1 MGQQGYPPY
10 GGGPGYGPQGYGQ
23 QGQGY
28 GQQGYGQQGYDPQYA
43 QGHGGYPP
51 QQGGYGPPPKKDRR
65 VLLGVVGGI
74 VAALVLVPLV
84 VYFGFFHY
92 TKVATQHVPPGTT
105 LAVKLDLVE
114 VASYGPFKRNIIPLA
129 DEPAAGAA
137 AAGASNK
144 RSAKLGDEAGFSPS
158 RDIRELVVC
167 FVGDPDHYALIV
179 GGRFPAG
186 KLVPAL
192 AKVAA
197 SENNTEWAQ
206 SGDIMKSKNGSYVV
220 GQASDGTAIFASD
233 ETTLRAALPVSSTHT
248 TLGLPEEGAVTF
260 AGSNDTWKRVSS
272 SSYATMLGSLQ
283 DLRGLGAFNGTMT
296 LGNNPKM
303 VTQVSVSGNPE
314 DAKATLY
321 RVFTDL
327 RRISEL
333 RRRLTNASTDYA
345 GEEAALGGSAIE
357 TKGTNVLKVTTPL
370 SYEGVDRGAQNLA
383 SHVRTVRQTLGRPVQ
398 PPGMILPGG
407 IPLTIPIPGL
417 Q

>member
-1 MGQQGYPPY
+1 MGQLGYPYPPPHGQQGFPGQAPPY
-10 GGGPGYGPQGYGQ
+10 AG
-23 QGQGY
+23 
-28 GQQGYGQQGYDPQYA
+28 
-43 QGHGGYPP
+43 GGYP
-51 QQGGYGPPPKKDRR
+51 QGGHPPHGQARRRDPK
-65 VLLGVVGGI
+65 LI
-74 VAALVLVPLV
+74 VAVLAGAVSVAGLVAIA

-92 TKVATQHVPPGTT
+92 TKVASRHVPVGAT
-105 LAVKLDLVE
+105 LAIKIDLVE
-114 VASYGPFKRNIIPLA
+114 VAAYGPFRRNLVPLL
-129 DEPAAGAA
+129 DEVGPPAGGAA
-137 AAGASNK
+137 APSAK
-144 RSAKLGDEAGFSPS
+144 RSERIADEAGFSPS

-167 FVGDPDHYALIV
+167 FVGDPDHYAVIV

-197 SENNTEWAQ
+197 SESSTEWAQ
-206 SGDIMKSKNGSYVV
+206 AGDIMKSKNGTYVV

-233 ETTLRAALPVSSTHT
+233 ETTLRGALPVSSTHT

-296 LGNNPKM
+296 LGNTPRM

-333 RRRLTNASTDYA
+333 RRRLTSASTDYA
-345 GEEAALGGSAIE
+345 GEEQALGGSAIE

-383 SHVRTVRQTLGRPVQ
+383 SHVRTVRANLGRPIQ